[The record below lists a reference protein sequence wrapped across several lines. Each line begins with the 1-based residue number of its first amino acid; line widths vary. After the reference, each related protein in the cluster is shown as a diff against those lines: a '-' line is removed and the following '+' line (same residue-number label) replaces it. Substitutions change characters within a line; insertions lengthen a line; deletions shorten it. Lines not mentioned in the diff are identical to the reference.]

1 MQSLKYF
8 TKGGKDKTNKKN
20 YKPTTSNQ
28 AYTLPERKRFS
39 KQYMT
44 KKWNSPSTD
53 EGRTVPNLVFPA
65 LYVHWRSIW
74 A

>member
-28 AYTLPERKRFS
+28 AYTLPERKDLAS
-39 KQYMT
+39 
-44 KKWNSPSTD
+44 N
-53 EGRTVPNLVFPA
+53 
-65 LYVHWRSIW
+65 I
-74 A
+74 

>member
-28 AYTLPERKRFS
+28 AYTLPERKDLASNIWLRNETPLQQM
-39 KQYMT
+39 KV
-44 KKWNSPSTD
+44 
-53 EGRTVPNLVFPA
+53 E
-65 LYVHWRSIW
+65 LYQT
-74 A
+74 